1 MLGDVQREFDSWFVV
16 GEPLRIEE
24 HYKTLLRTTTTILL
38 IYSLIS
44 VYQLNGFFK
53 KIKIK
58 VDNTLD

>member
-16 GEPLRIEE
+16 GESLRIEE

-44 VYQLNGFFK
+44 VYQLNGFFFFFFK
-53 KIKIK
+53 K
-58 VDNTLD
+58 VDYTLD